1 MTEQDIRNNPSI
13 IMFDEENISEELKMV
28 AIEMKPNLL
37 EILSNKTDALIIKSF
52 EGGHWSDTIIAN
64 LDKCIADENS
74 VAKFMETAPEVIAE
88 EFLGMFK
95 GKLNSEASKQLLL
108 RFPNL
113 AGKATLTDSDNMDW
127 EIINNTLYMDAKTV
141 NPLLSMK
148 NLTVN
153 KVEALYKNV
162 GKWAVLGIPQEFQ
175 TKEIKEDILK
185 KNPYDFCFV
194 AFDEEI
200 AKLFIGF
207 PGNIVEYA
215 MTRKKNDPYYD
226 LRVLHIL
233 NILGSAL
240 QWVDKQTEEM
250 QITAIKN
257 NPMAI
262 EYVSKQTDDLCLLA
276 LKLDPAVISVIEKPS
291 KAVCAFAGIP
301 YVKPSK
307 YTATSSYLVTM
318 EKDDVVFYQVMQG
331 DKVDSFLELPLPV
344 IGGKMK
350 KIAKVKEI
358 SDIEIKMLDKFHIF
372 RDENPFLREPK
383 KEETENVEGT
393 DSATPKPKR
402 GRKKKT
408 EVQEADNAEVKEEA
422 KEGI

>member
-1 MTEQDIRNNPSI
+1 MFTEQDIRNNPSI

-28 AIEMKPNLL
+28 AIEMKPSLL
-37 EILSNKTDALIIKSF
+37 EILSNKSDNMIIKAF

-64 LDKCIADENS
+64 LNKCTANEDS
-74 VAKFMETAPEVIAE
+74 VAKFIATAPEVVAQ
-88 EFLGMFK
+88 EFLTMYK
-95 GKLNSEASKQLLL
+95 EKLNGEASKQLLL

-113 AGKATLTDSDNMDW
+113 AGIASLTDSDDMDW

-148 NLTVN
+148 NLTQD
-153 KVEALYKNV
+153 KVDTLYKNV

-175 TKEIKEDILK
+175 SKEIKEDILK

-200 AKLFIGF
+200 AKYFIGI
-207 PGNIVEYA
+207 PGHIVEYA
-215 MTRKKNDPYYD
+215 MTQKKNDPYYD

-262 EYVSKQTDDLCLLA
+262 EFVKKQTDDLCLLA
-276 LKLDPAVISVIEKPS
+276 LKLDPSVISVIEKPS
-291 KAVCAFAGIP
+291 KAVCAFLGIP

-307 YTATSSYLVTM
+307 YTATANYLITM
-318 EKDDVVFYQVMQG
+318 EKDDIVFYQVMTG
-331 DKVDSFLELPLPV
+331 DKVDAFLDLTLPV
-344 IGGKMK
+344 VGGKMK

-358 SDIEIKMLDKFHIF
+358 SKEEIDTLEKFKIF
-372 RDENPFLREPK
+372 KSENPFLREPK
-383 KEETENVEGT
+383 TEDQTTDVEVTEETSEV
-393 DSATPKPKR
+393 DKPAPKKR
-402 GRKKKT
+402 GRKKKVVET
-408 EVQEADNAEVKEEA
+408 ISDEV
-422 KEGI
+422 EGN